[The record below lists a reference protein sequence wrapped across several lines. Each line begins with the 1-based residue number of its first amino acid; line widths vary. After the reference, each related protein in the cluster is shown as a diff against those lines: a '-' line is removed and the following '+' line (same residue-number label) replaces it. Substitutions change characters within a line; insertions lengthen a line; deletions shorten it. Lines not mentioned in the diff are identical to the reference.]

1 MVVDGVLPVLGL
13 NCLDLMLTVEKLPA
27 TTPVYISMVVE
38 HRPRKRIRLSLS
50 RGVRHGDSQFSNA
63 ESVFAVR
70 LIHLSCS
77 RGVDRV

>member
-1 MVVDGVLPVLGL
+1 VVDGVLPVLGL

-50 RGVRHGDSQFSNA
+50 RRVRHGGQP
-63 ESVFAVR
+63 V
-70 LIHLSCS
+70 LKC
-77 RGVDRV
+77 